1 MDANDRDDTNDF
13 RADCKWCDES
23 VESIRSSICRYFS
36 QSNLLTLDLF
46 TDEDGNNSIWLA
58 AEPAAEQTETP
69 TIDPVAAGD
78 TTISGTAEPD
88 STVTVTIGNEQPVTA
103 VADALGNWTAEV
115 PEVSQGK
122 Q

>member
-1 MDANDRDDTNDF
+1 MPTTVTTPTTSELIANGVTNPSNPYEARF
-13 RADCKWCDES
+13 AGT
-23 VESIRSSICRYFS
+23 FS

-103 VADALGNWTAEV
+103 VADAQGNWTAEV